1 MTGTFKAF
9 YQRYRSV
16 LQLNKNMIIS
26 GAAGFFISAIAAEVY
41 SGYTQ
46 SDLVNTTAT
55 VLTGY
60 AASTVVFGIL
70 FHMDNKHEYT
80 AKYTGKIDFGI
91 LKQIL
96 KKMVVAGFVF
106 DIVNN
111 ISRFIILYQLLV
123 TNIDHA
129 EASMLSSL
137 IASGLSY
144 IAMNLVLKRTGLFHT
159 LNNAEYY
166 LKK

>member
-1 MTGTFKAF
+1 
-9 YQRYRSV
+9 
-16 LQLNKNMIIS
+16 MILS
-26 GAAGFFISAIAAEVY
+26 GAAGFFISALAAEVY
-41 SGYTQ
+41 SKYAE
-46 SDLVNTTAT
+46 SDLVNTIAII
-55 VLTGY
+55 LTGY

-70 FHMDNKHEYT
+70 FHLDNKHLYT
-80 AKYTGKIDFGI
+80 DKNTGKINFSI

-111 ISRFIILYQLLV
+111 FSRFIILYQLL
-123 TNIDHA
+123 TININHA

-137 IASGLSY
+137 VASGLSY
-144 IAMNLVLKRTGLFHT
+144 VAVNLALKRAGYFHT
-159 LNNAEYY
+159 LSNKEYY

>member
-1 MTGTFKAF
+1 
-9 YQRYRSV
+9 
-16 LQLNKNMIIS
+16 MILS
-26 GAAGFFISAIAAEVY
+26 GAAGFFISALAAEVY
-41 SGYTQ
+41 SKYAE
-46 SDLVNTTAT
+46 SDLVNTIAII
-55 VLTGY
+55 LTGY

-70 FHMDNKHEYT
+70 FHLDNKHLYT
-80 AKYTGKIDFGI
+80 DKNTGKINFSI

-111 ISRFIILYQLLV
+111 FSRFIILYQLLTINV
-123 TNIDHA
+123 NHA

-137 IASGLSY
+137 VASGLSY
-144 IAMNLVLKRTGLFHT
+144 VAMNLALKRAGYFHT
-159 LNNAEYY
+159 LSNKEYY

>member
-1 MTGTFKAF
+1 
-9 YQRYRSV
+9 
-16 LQLNKNMIIS
+16 MILS
-26 GAAGFFISAIAAEVY
+26 GAAGFFISAVAAEVY
-41 SGYTQ
+41 SKYAE
-46 SDLVNTTAT
+46 SDLVNTIAII
-55 VLTGY
+55 LTGY

-70 FHMDNKHEYT
+70 FHLDNKHLYT
-80 AKYTGKIDFGI
+80 DKNTGKINISI

-111 ISRFIILYQLLV
+111 FSRFIILYQLLTINV
-123 TNIDHA
+123 NHA

-137 IASGLSY
+137 VASGLSY
-144 IAMNLVLKRTGLFHT
+144 VAMNLALKRAGYFHT
-159 LNNAEYY
+159 LSNKEYY

>member
-1 MTGTFKAF
+1 
-9 YQRYRSV
+9 
-16 LQLNKNMIIS
+16 MILS

-41 SGYTQ
+41 SKYAE
-46 SDLVNTTAT
+46 SDLVNTIAII
-55 VLTGY
+55 LSGY

-70 FHMDNKHEYT
+70 FHLDNKHLYT
-80 AKYTGKIDFGI
+80 DKNTGKISFGI
-91 LKQIL
+91 LKRIL

-111 ISRFIILYQLLV
+111 FSRFIILYQLLT
-123 TNIDHA
+123 TNVDHA

-137 IASGLSY
+137 VASGLSY
-144 IAMNLVLKRTGLFHT
+144 VAMNIALKSAGYFHT
-159 LNNAEYY
+159 LSNKEYY

>member
-1 MTGTFKAF
+1 
-9 YQRYRSV
+9 
-16 LQLNKNMIIS
+16 MILS

-41 SGYTQ
+41 SKYAE
-46 SDLVNTTAT
+46 SDLVNTIAII
-55 VLTGY
+55 LSGY

-70 FHMDNKHEYT
+70 FHLDNKHLYT
-80 AKYTGKIDFGI
+80 DKNTGKINFGI

-111 ISRFIILYQLLV
+111 FSRFIILYQLLT
-123 TNIDHA
+123 TNVDHA

-137 IASGLSY
+137 VASGLSY
-144 IAMNLVLKRTGLFHT
+144 VAMNLALKSAGYFHT
-159 LNNAEYY
+159 LSNKEYY

>member
-1 MTGTFKAF
+1 
-9 YQRYRSV
+9 
-16 LQLNKNMIIS
+16 MILS
-26 GAAGFFISAIAAEVY
+26 GAAGFFISAVAAEVY
-41 SGYTQ
+41 SKYAE
-46 SDLVNTTAT
+46 SDLVNTIAII
-55 VLTGY
+55 LTGY

-70 FHMDNKHEYT
+70 FHLDNKHLYT
-80 AKYTGKIDFGI
+80 DKNTGKINISI

-111 ISRFIILYQLLV
+111 FSRFIILYQLLTINV
-123 TNIDHA
+123 NHA

-137 IASGLSY
+137 VASGLSY
-144 IAMNLVLKRTGLFHT
+144 VAMNLALKRAGYLHT
-159 LNNAEYY
+159 LSNKEYY